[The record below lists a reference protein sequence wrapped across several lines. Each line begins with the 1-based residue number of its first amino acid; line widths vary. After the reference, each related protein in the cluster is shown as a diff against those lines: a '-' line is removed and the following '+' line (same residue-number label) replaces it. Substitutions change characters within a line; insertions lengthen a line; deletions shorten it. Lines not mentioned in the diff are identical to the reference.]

1 MASYLLQSYLD
12 HSRRLD
18 PGKPALVDEHGSM
31 SYDRLYADANR
42 LAHCLMAGGV
52 KRQDRVV
59 ICLKRSSLTVLA
71 LLGALK
77 ADAIYVPVDAKAPLE
92 RLLKVIADSAP
103 TALICDEQLP
113 PLLSGSEQGLQS
125 LRLLVL
131 LGPRKGDQP
140 VLLVGGEGKPASPL
154 FDVIAPVSWED
165 IAAFPAE
172 PPRYRN
178 IDTDAAYILYTSGS
192 TGSPKGV
199 VISHLNVIN
208 YMDWAVDC
216 FGIASCDRILSTAPF
231 HFDMSTFDIYSS
243 LKAGATLCIA
253 PERSLLFPGKL
264 LDLMEQEGVTIWK
277 GVSSLLMYLSS
288 TGSLK
293 PERIPTLDRVL
304 FGGEVLPTRHLMNWM
319 SVYPAKRFYNVYG
332 PTEATGISVYYPVK
346 QAPASVDESVPI
358 GRACANTE
366 ILVLTDQDRPAQVGE
381 TGELCI
387 RGSGLSPGYWND
399 EEKTARAFVANPLGC
414 NRQDRIY
421 RTGDLAR
428 IREDGMLVYLGR
440 KDFQVKFMGYR
451 IEMFEV
457 ERAILSQENVQQAAV
472 LLCNCGQSEL
482 SELVAFIEGS
492 QAADADTIL
501 QGLGRSLPSYMLPK
515 QIIPLERMP
524 LTDRGK
530 TDRAA
535 LQLYYQR
542 HLQNMAK
549 EEIG

>member
-1 MASYLLQSYLD
+1 MGNYLLQSYLIE
-12 HSRRLD
+12 SRRAD

-31 SYDRLYADANR
+31 TYDLLHADSNR
-42 LAHCLMAGGV
+42 MAHCLAAGGV
-52 KRQDRVV
+52 TRQDRVV
-59 ICLKRSSLTVLA
+59 ICMKRSSLVVMSM
-71 LLGALK
+71 LGILK
-77 ADAIYVPVDAKAPLE
+77 ADAVYVPVDAKAPAE
-92 RLLKVIADSAP
+92 RLFKVIADSRP
-103 TALICDEQLP
+103 GALICEEALLP
-113 PLLSGSEQGLQS
+113 VLAGAGESMQS
-125 LRLLVL
+125 LRLLVVF
-131 LGPRKGDQP
+131 GAKSGAGCAIGIP
-140 VLLVGGEGKPASPL
+140 VLR
-154 FDVIAPVSWED
+154 WEELST
-165 IAAFPAE
+165 ATAE
-172 PPRYRN
+172 PPPYRN

-208 YMDWAVDC
+208 YIEWAVQC
-216 FGIASCDRILSTAPF
+216 FGIGSRDRVLGTAPF
-231 HFDMSTFDIYSS
+231 HFDMSTFDIFTA

-264 LDLMEQEGVTIWK
+264 LDLIEREAITLWK

-293 PERIPTLDRVL
+293 EDRIPSLEKVL

-319 SVYPAKRFYNVYG
+319 SIYPSKRFYNVYG
-332 PTEATGISVYYPVK
+332 PTEATGISAYHPVEA
-346 QAPASVDESVPI
+346 APASVDEAIPI
-358 GRACANTE
+358 GKACSNTE
-366 ILVLTDQDRPAQVGE
+366 IFVLTDEDRLARVGE

-399 EEKTARAFVANPLGC
+399 AEKTARAFVPNPLGC
-414 NRQDRIY
+414 TAHDRIY

-428 IREDGMLVYLGR
+428 VREDGVLEYLGR

-457 ERAILSQENVQQAAV
+457 ERAILSLENIHQAAV
-472 LLCNCGQSEL
+472 LLCNCAQSEL
-482 SELVAFIEGS
+482 SELVAFIEGP
-492 QAADADTIL
+492 QAADADAIL

-515 QIIPLERMP
+515 QIIPLERIP

-535 LQLYYQR
+535 LQAYYQR
-542 HLQNMAK
+542 HMQNGAK
-549 EEIG
+549 EDIG